1 LHIGTIYVSN
11 VCVLTALTQ
20 IPNFLLKFRP
30 IVHFLTLTLGC
41 FPHGVPAEVDF
52 NREVLPLLSD
62 NCFKCHGP
70 DENAREAEL
79 RLDIKEGA
87 FGDLGGGYYPIV
99 AGKPDESELIWHIN
113 SEDEDDVMPPPD
125 SELSL
130 SEKEKQLIQ
139 KWIEEGA
146 EWKKHWS
153 FETVKRPELP
163 KVNYSKWPRNGID
176 NFILAKL
183 EERGFSPSD
192 EADKATLIRRLS
204 LDLTGLPPTPAE
216 VDAFL
221 ADTKKDAYERLVDRL
236 LASPRYGEAMAL
248 PWLDAARYADTDG
261 YQNDGPREMWRWRD
275 WVIDAYNHNMP
286 FDQFTIEQL
295 AGDLLPNP
303 TEDQLIATGFNR
315 NHRYNSEAGLVLEEF
330 RLENAVD
337 RVDTTSTV
345 WMGLTMGCAR
355 CHDHKYDPI
364 STKEYYQLISY
375 FNSITESGRA
385 IKYGNSEPW
394 IVAPTN
400 EQSKELTKKSERISA
415 AKVALESN
423 LPEIELAQRE
433 WESSNVERVSEKDVL
448 KQGLVRHYSF
458 DGNDSG
464 VSILEGQPWLSSGV
478 YGTAASL
485 DGESLFVVESDP
497 ILVAENRWSIS
508 FWMNPDSVSDSVI
521 ISRQETN
528 TTRPGVTVEL
538 KDGHLQFYCMTRW
551 IAGVGAVE
559 TLDQL
564 VPGQWRH
571 VTVTNDGSYRA
582 GKGMKIY
589 LDGDLAP
596 TRELHNTN
604 SNKDVTA
611 KNAKFR
617 VGGGVVGNKFK
628 GLIDELRIYNRT
640 LWEDEVPLLAVP
652 QTVKEIAATK
662 PRHRLNGA
670 MVKLQSYYL
679 ENHATEAHKTLV
691 DSLFNARLD
700 RLKFQDALPS
710 TMVMEEL
717 DSPEETHV
725 RRRGVYH
732 DLGEKVDR
740 KLPAILLS
748 SDESYA
754 ENRLGLAQWLV
765 SGKHPLTGRV
775 TVNRYWLKYFG
786 RGLVKSAED
795 FGIQGERPSH
805 PELLDWLA
813 DEFVRLNWDVKAM
826 QKLIVTSATYRQSSR
841 VNPTLLEKDPENV
854 LLTRGTRQRL
864 SAHASRDQAL
874 AVSGL
879 LVEKLGGPSVSP
891 YQPDKLWEELSNMT
905 YKQSKGEDL
914 FRRSLYTIWKRT
926 LPPPSMAVMD
936 AADRES
942 CRVSLDRTNTPLQA
956 LTLLNEKAFVEA
968 ARNFGQRILREGGNS
983 ITDKVKFAF
992 RIVASRYPKDQEQSL
1007 LESAYRDYR
1016 MLYAEDAAAARD
1028 LVSVG
1033 ESKLAEDLNSTE
1045 LAAATTF
1052 ANMLLNLD
1060 EVVTKE

>member
-1 LHIGTIYVSN
+1 MNNFRT
-11 VCVLTALTQ
+11 
-20 IPNFLLKFRP
+20 FLLY
-30 IVHFLTLTLGC
+30 TLISSVVSPVV
-41 FPHGVPAEVDF
+41 FAEVDF
-52 NREVLPLLSD
+52 NQDILPVLSD

-70 DENAREAEL
+70 DENTREADL

-87 FGDLGGGYYPIV
+87 FGDLGGGFYPIV
-99 AGKPDESELIWHIN
+99 PGKPDESEMIWHIN
-113 SEDEDDVMPPPD
+113 AEDEDDLMPPPD
-125 SELSL
+125 SGLSL
-130 SEKEKQLIQ
+130 TEREKQLIEQ
-139 KWIEEGA
+139 WIEEGA

-153 FETVKRPELP
+153 FEAVKRPDLP
-163 KVNYSKWPRNGID
+163 KVNYSKWPQNEID
-176 NFILAKL
+176 YFILAKL
-183 EERGFSPSD
+183 EEGGLSPSP
-192 EADKATLIRRLS
+192 ETDKTTLIRRLT
-204 LDLTGLPPTPAE
+204 LDITGLPPTPGE

-221 ADTKKDAYERLVDRL
+221 TDTKHDAYERLVDRL
-236 LASPRYGEAMAL
+236 LDSPRYGEAMAL

-275 WVIDAYNHNMP
+275 WVIDAYNQNMP
-286 FDQFTIEQL
+286 FNQFTIEQL
-295 AGDLLPNP
+295 AGDLLPDP

-315 NHRYNSEAGLVLEEF
+315 NHRYNSESGLVLEEF

-345 WMGLTMGCAR
+345 WMGLTLGCAR
-355 CHDHKYDPI
+355 CHDHKYDPF

-385 IKYGNSEPW
+385 VKFSNSEPW
-394 IVAPTN
+394 ITAPTK
-400 EQSKELTKKSERISA
+400 EQSKALSKKDKRIVDA
-415 AKVALESN
+415 RTALESSF
-423 LPEIELAQRE
+423 PEIELAQSA
-433 WESSNVERVSEKDVL
+433 WESSGVEQASERKFL
-448 KQGLVRHYSF
+448 NKGLIRYYSF
-458 DGNDSG
+458 NGNDPG
-464 VSILEGQPWLSSGV
+464 VSVLDGQPWLSSGV
-478 YGTAASL
+478 FGTAASF
-485 DGESLFVVESDP
+485 DGGSLFVVESDP
-497 ILVAENRWSIS
+497 MFVTENRWSIS
-508 FWMNPDSVSDSVI
+508 FWIKPDSVSDSVI

-528 TTRPGVTVEL
+528 TTRPGITVEL

-551 IAGVGAVE
+551 VAGVGAVE
-559 TLDQL
+559 TLEEL
-564 VPGQWRH
+564 IPGEWRH

-582 GKGMKIY
+582 GKGMKIF
-589 LDGDLAP
+589 LDGVSVS

-604 SNKDVTA
+604 SNKQVFA

-617 VGGGVVGNKFK
+617 VGGGVVGNNYM
-628 GLIDELRIYNRT
+628 GLVDEIRIYDRT
-640 LWEDEVPLLAVP
+640 LWEDEVAILAVP
-652 QTVKEIAATK
+652 QSVKELAGIKPKHRSNEAT
-662 PRHRLNGA
+662 A
-670 MVKLQSYYL
+670 KLQSYYL
-679 ENHATEAHKTLV
+679 DNDATEVHQALV
-691 DSLFNARLD
+691 DSLFDARLD
-700 RLKFQDALPS
+700 RLKFYDSLPT

-717 DSPEETHV
+717 ESPMETHV

-732 DLGEKVDR
+732 DLGEKVER
-740 KLPAILLS
+740 KLPTVLVT
-748 SDESYA
+748 SDEIFE

-765 SGKHPLTGRV
+765 NGEHPLTGRV

-795 FGIQGERPSH
+795 FGIQGDRPSH

-841 VNPTLLEKDPENV
+841 VNRQLLEKDPENV
-854 LLTRGTRQRL
+854 LLARGTRQRL

-891 YQPDKLWEELSNMT
+891 YQPDKFWEELSNMT
-905 YKQSKGEDL
+905 YEQSKGEDL

-926 LPPPSMAVMD
+926 LPPPSMAVMN

-942 CRVSLDRTNTPLQA
+942 CMVSLDRTNTPLQA
-956 LTLLNEKAFVEA
+956 LTLLNEKAYVES
-968 ARNFGQRILREGGNS
+968 ARNFGQRILLEGGRS
-983 ITDKVKFAF
+983 IRDRVEFAF
-992 RIVASRYPKDQEQSL
+992 RSVAGRYPQEQEQSL

-1016 MLYAEDAAAARD
+1016 VLYADDPEAAKK
-1028 LVSVG
+1028 LISVG
-1033 ESKLAEDLNSTE
+1033 ESKHAENLNSTE